1 MSAGN
6 DDSERTVTGPV
17 ARDGAASEFA
27 PSSSMSVH
35 TLPEGT
41 RIRDYKITGLIGEG
55 GFGIVYLAFDVSLQ
69 RRVAIKE
76 YLPSSMASRAN
87 ASMAVVVKSARHQET
102 FALGLKSF
110 LNEARLLARFDHP
123 SLVKV
128 YRFWEENNT
137 AYMVMPY
144 YEGPT
149 LKKVLADLGH
159 APDEAALRTWLRPLL
174 DALAVMHAAHCFH
187 RDIAPDNILLTA
199 SGPLLLD
206 FGAARRV
213 IGDMTHALTVVL
225 KPGFAPI
232 EQYGESSAMTQGAWT
247 DLYALASVV
256 YAAVTGHAPVSS
268 VERLM
273 DDRLRPLSE
282 LAAGRY
288 SEPFLTAIDAALAL
302 RPADRPQTV
311 AAFRALLDGRE
322 AQVEPSLGFASTFAA
337 SLDSALP
344 EATLPPGRINA
355 PDIRLDSVPPGPG
368 IAAEGAARPGRG
380 RVYALFGAVGLLGL
394 AAAGYYFGGE
404 RDTKP
409 VAEPSVEAAAPAASV
424 AATAPPPAT
433 LPTPAPAPVPAPVV
447 VAAPAPVIETPAPP
461 PASATTAPM
470 VSAAASK
477 PKREPRIVEPRV
489 AEPRPVAAEPA
500 PKPAPTNTAVNKARC
515 SDILQKA
522 SLEPLTAS
530 EAEFLKKE
538 CR

>member
-1 MSAGN
+1 
-6 DDSERTVTGPV
+6 
-17 ARDGAASEFA
+17 
-27 PSSSMSVH
+27 
-35 TLPEGT
+35 
-41 RIRDYKITGLIGEG
+41 
-55 GFGIVYLAFDVSLQ
+55 
-69 RRVAIKE
+69 
-76 YLPSSMASRAN
+76 
-87 ASMAVVVKSARHQET
+87 
-102 FALGLKSF
+102 
-110 LNEARLLARFDHP
+110 
-123 SLVKV
+123 
-128 YRFWEENNT
+128 
-137 AYMVMPY
+137 
-144 YEGPT
+144 
-149 LKKVLADLGH
+149 
-159 APDEAALRTWLRPLL
+159 
-174 DALAVMHAAHCFH
+174 
-187 RDIAPDNILLTA
+187 
-199 SGPLLLD
+199 
-206 FGAARRV
+206 
-213 IGDMTHALTVVL
+213 
-225 KPGFAPI
+225 
-232 EQYGESSAMTQGAWT
+232 
-247 DLYALASVV
+247 
-256 YAAVTGHAPVSS
+256 
-268 VERLM
+268 
-273 DDRLRPLSE
+273 
-282 LAAGRY
+282 
-288 SEPFLTAIDAALAL
+288 
-302 RPADRPQTV
+302 
-311 AAFRALLDGRE
+311 
-322 AQVEPSLGFASTFAA
+322 
-337 SLDSALP
+337 LP

-380 RVYALFGAVGLLGL
+380 HVYALFGAVGLLGL

-500 PKPAPTNTAVNKARC
+500 PKPAPTNTAGNKARC